1 METTYYT
8 IKVHRSKTNA
18 SHSPEPKQGPKAIH
32 IALILSAFIIST
44 VIYMMPNVTQHADGA
59 TNGAIINDDIV
70 RNAIPVTGIKIGTEV
85 QEIELP
91 TPEVVETPAPALEEC
106 LGDSIIETGS
116 AVLVMQQLPDAYYPG
131 INFSK
136 FQPYMDWSMVT
147 NPNSAAYTITR
158 SENAYVDENGYRRYK
173 TTDDQFTIDGADD
186 FVVALGTFYK
196 PKGTCGQRFL
206 IITTGGMYTVICGDE
221 KADIHTD
228 DMNMFSWHGSNHEYA
243 GMIEWIVDQKVLY
256 KNDNIAS
263 RMGSIHYS
271 SNPAL
276 AGDIIMMYRID

>member
-8 IKVHRSKTNA
+8 IKVRRPKTGT
-18 SHSPEPKQGPKAIH
+18 SHNPEPKQSHRAIY
-32 IALILSAFIIST
+32 IALTISAFIIST
-44 VIYMMPNVTQHADGA
+44 VICMMPDMTQHADGA
-59 TNGAIINDDIV
+59 IKGAIISDDIV
-70 RNAIPVTGIKIGTEV
+70 KNAIQVDDIKIGKEV
-85 QEIELP
+85 QGIESSV
-91 TPEVVETPAPALEEC
+91 PETVEAPAPTFEEC
-106 LGDSIIETGS
+106 LGDSIIETDD

-147 NPNSAAYTITR
+147 NPNSAAYAITR
-158 SENAYVDENGYRRYK
+158 SENAYVDKSGYRRYK

-206 IITTGGMYTVICGDE
+206 IVTTGGMYTVICGDE

-228 DMNMFSWHGSNHEYA
+228 GMNMFSWHGSNHEYA

-256 KNDNIAS
+256 ENDNIAS